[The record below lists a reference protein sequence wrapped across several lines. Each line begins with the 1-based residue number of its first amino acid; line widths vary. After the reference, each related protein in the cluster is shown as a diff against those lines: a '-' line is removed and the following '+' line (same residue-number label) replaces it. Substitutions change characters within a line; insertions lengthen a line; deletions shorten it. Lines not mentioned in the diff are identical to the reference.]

1 MKRIAWVR
9 ISLSFRTHSSGFFG
23 GRGGGLSA
31 EIQGTLEDS
40 LPDSLT
46 DSWSTA
52 KDSWLFFGNG
62 NKEMNIG
69 SSRQWSHFK

>member
-1 MKRIAWVR
+1 MG
-9 ISLSFRTHSSGFFG
+9 SYFSFFQDAFFG
-23 GRGGGLSA
+23 ILRGKRGGGLSA